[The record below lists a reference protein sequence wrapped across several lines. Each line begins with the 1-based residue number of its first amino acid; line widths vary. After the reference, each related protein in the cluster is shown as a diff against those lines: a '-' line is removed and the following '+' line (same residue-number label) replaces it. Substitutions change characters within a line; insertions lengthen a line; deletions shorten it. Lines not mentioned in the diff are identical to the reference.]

1 MSVLYLLCSLAV
13 CAAANR
19 VVPRGIDPNFLPQN
33 TAVEVGQNV
42 VFRCWKDP
50 FSAMSPR
57 IQWHE
62 FATLPQG
69 QLISDDIFVLPSHPN
84 SARYRIV
91 VDEDAVNQRDLHV
104 LNVTLADAGTYACV
118 DGVASIVEVRRATA
132 ELVVIG
138 ELSWVAIHLRTR
150 RHR

>member
-1 MSVLYLLCSLAV
+1 MLLLRTA

-19 VVPRGIDPNFLPQN
+19 VVPRGIDPNYLPQN
-33 TAVEVGQNV
+33 TAVLEGTSV

-50 FSAMSPR
+50 ASVLSPR

-91 VDEDAVNQRDLHV
+91 FEEDDVNQRDLHV

-138 ELSWVAIHLRTR
+138 ESR
-150 RHR
+150 